1 MDYPI
6 PRHLKDYLIPVPEEE
21 NCEFQ
26 VTGVLRCS
34 CGCEA
39 FSVTESND
47 GLLAKGMCRDCG
59 KEILLLDAGK
69 HGWNGFV
76 CHLDTLDRTEK
87 LWKAACEECKNE
99 YFRVKVWISSQ
110 GKEDFLSEC
119 VAHDESF
126 AEDDWVD
133 GFEWMQVSL
142 ECLRCGIEMDNWL
155 DYEAM

>member
-6 PRHLKDYLIPVPEEE
+6 PRHLKDFLIPLQEED

-26 VTGVLRCS
+26 VTGTIQCT
-34 CGCEA
+34 CGCQI

-47 GLLAKGMCRDCG
+47 GLFAKIRCRDCE
-59 KEILLLDAGK
+59 KEIELLDAGK

-76 CHLDTLDRTEK
+76 CHMDTLDRSQP
-87 LWKAACEECKNE
+87 LWKAVCEECKSE
-99 YFRVKVWISSQ
+99 HFRVKVWISSQ

-119 VAHDESF
+119 AAHDGSF
-126 AEDDWVD
+126 AEEDWVD
-133 GFEWMQVSL
+133 AFEWIQVSL
-142 ECLRCGIEMDNWL
+142 ECGRCGMDMDNWL